1 MEKFSEADD
10 IYIGMSA
17 AYDKLIHYY
26 DGLSPMVGISLCL
39 DPTFKKLSLEHMF
52 DWKSEWVLSVEE
64 SFREAFQLY
73 KSKFGNSKVL
83 APVSTSTKGT
93 GNEIED
99 YKNFRK
105 RKRLGADGVVISEEE
120 YIR

>member
-1 MEKFSEADD
+1 
-10 IYIGMSA
+10 
-17 AYDKLIHYY
+17 
-26 DGLSPMVGISLCL
+26 MVGISLCL

-83 APVSTSTKGT
+83 APVSASTKGT

-99 YKNFRK
+99 YKN
-105 RKRLGADGVVISEEE
+105 SEREKDWGLMG
-120 YIR
+120 